1 MCGYLRFD
9 GDVRIPEERRGDFC
23 RALDKI
29 FYYGGMMHVEPYR
42 SDGRALTLISPVR
55 FRRGESVSFH
65 FNYFEDD
72 TLDDAGFAA
81 NTFRLF
87 AGKVGDREFSFV
99 MSAAF
104 ELYEL
109 YGEGLGVVSRGE
121 NAILVDDSV
130 GWVSHLMGADF
141 TLKRRLTHLWETV
154 ENLTWTSR
162 HNPTVFVPSLYASA
176 AVSCDFADLCYAAE
190 GTDTLSEDEVRE
202 GTYPEL
208 VLKVKQALERH
219 LRSCENRHE
228 AVERV
233 IGLIRCGRTQ
243 REEMCSGELGEL
255 AALSLEVPARVIAYL
270 LFELTGEGFWHE
282 WEKIKEGVYHDEV
295 MRDFVPFI
303 TKVCREV
310 MLIHPME
317 RVRTSDFLR
326 DDGLFTFWDTPKELQ
341 DVPLYYV
348 SDADRL
354 YWWDGSDE
362 VIISSDCDAW
372 LKGLADRHHEL
383 VLKLEG
389 SAEDVGPSDAD
400 QAVRDLIDLFV
411 KLDGHYKRLFPF
423 KDMFYE
429 FMRNATQ
436 IPWRAAIELI
446 REVGDEMSEKGAVIR
461 HLGKWDRTSKQVL
474 FNEGRT
480 AMKRLYAVMA
490 NRRLKERYFGF

>member
-190 GTDTLSEDEVRE
+190 GTATLSEDEVRE

-208 VLKVKQALERH
+208 VLKVKQALKRH

-282 WEKIKEGVYHDEV
+282 WEKIKEGVYHV
-295 MRDFVPFI
+295 KSCV
-303 TKVCREV
+303 
-310 MLIHPME
+310 
-317 RVRTSDFLR
+317 TS
-326 DDGLFTFWDTPKELQ
+326 
-341 DVPLYYV
+341 
-348 SDADRL
+348 
-354 YWWDGSDE
+354 
-362 VIISSDCDAW
+362 C
-372 LKGLADRHHEL
+372 
-383 VLKLEG
+383 
-389 SAEDVGPSDAD
+389 PS
-400 QAVRDLIDLFV
+400 
-411 KLDGHYKRLFPF
+411 
-423 KDMFYE
+423 
-429 FMRNATQ
+429 
-436 IPWRAAIELI
+436 
-446 REVGDEMSEKGAVIR
+446 
-461 HLGKWDRTSKQVL
+461 
-474 FNEGRT
+474 
-480 AMKRLYAVMA
+480 
-490 NRRLKERYFGF
+490 